1 MKEHFMEDI
10 NKKRKERERLVGE
23 IAFLNRQLA
32 ELERKISHVETPEEA
47 VDNGSATD
55 GSSDEEDIPILAPV
69 ENLELYFESR
79 AFNKIMEHCRA
90 LGKKNLEALGFLIG
104 DKFTYEGHGYTVVK
118 DVVTSKLDSS
128 PVSVRI
134 GDFGPMFEEMDNM
147 DKAGMNYILVGWYHS
162 HPGHTCFL
170 SAVDV
175 STQKRMF
182 RESFH
187 VAVVA
192 DPINRELKAFKLD
205 VEKEYRE
212 ISYGV
217 CE

>member
-1 MKEHFMEDI
+1 MEDRH
-10 NKKRKERERLVGE
+10 KKRKEREQLVGE

-32 ELERKISHVETPEEA
+32 ELERKISQVETPEEA
-47 VDNGSATD
+47 VDNESHID
-55 GSSDEEDIPILAPV
+55 ESSDDEDIPILAPM
-69 ENLELYFESR
+69 ENLELYFEFR
-79 AFNKIMEHCRA
+79 AFNKIMDHCKA
-90 LGKKNLEALGFLIG
+90 LGGENLEALGFLIG
-104 DKFTYEGHGYTVVK
+104 DNYTFEGHGYTVVK

-128 PVSVRI
+128 PVSVKI

-147 DKAGMNYILVGWYHS
+147 DKAGKNYILVGWYHS

-175 STQKRMF
+175 NTQKRMF
-182 RESFH
+182 REPFH

-192 DPINRELKAFKLD
+192 DPKNWELKAFKLD
-205 VEKEYRE
+205 VEKDYRE